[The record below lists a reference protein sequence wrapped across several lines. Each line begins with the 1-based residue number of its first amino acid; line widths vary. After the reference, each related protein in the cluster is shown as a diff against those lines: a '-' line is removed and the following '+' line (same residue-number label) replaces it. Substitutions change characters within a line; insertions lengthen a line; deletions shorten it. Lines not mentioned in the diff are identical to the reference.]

1 MSKERKRNLKSFF
14 RLLLCYRWQHL
25 IAMILSIFN
34 SILVLLQ
41 PIFLM
46 KIIDEGIVSADSIVL
61 INNILLFLVII
72 ILQNVCEYFSTYIYS
87 TIGKKFILDLRIRLI
102 HHVENMSGDFFTNTD
117 SSEIFTIYD
126 DDIDNIEQLASSMI
140 FSFLSDICVAAA
152 MCIYLIWLQP
162 ELFLAILIIQPIMF
176 LIQKKINKNSTH
188 LAFKIRD
195 TLGETIKE
203 VQEYFLSIMQ
213 YIKLNAKRVFW
224 SRFNKSSGCY
234 AENCIKLDMSYCKS
248 SVLGSLLSG
257 SVVCIIFGYGGYKV
271 TQGDLTIGGLITF
284 NQYSQKLFQPIVSI
298 AQNSTQLK
306 RILVSLDRVF
316 NLLEQENNII
326 AEVPVYDHGVC
337 RGEICF
343 KSVSFQYVE
352 GRDVFRNF
360 NCKFTPGTFN
370 GIVGRSGAGKTTLIN
385 LLLRLWDVKDGAIE
399 IDGINIKNYNIE
411 KMRECIDVVSQDIFL
426 LNDTVKN
433 NLTLLNENISLEK
446 IIDITKKVGLYDVIR
461 NSSDGFDTIV
471 GDNGIKLSGGQKQ
484 RVSIAR
490 VLLRDAPI
498 VIFDEATAALDNN
511 AQENIIDLVFELLK
525 NRTVIIIAHRLS
537 AVKKCD
543 KILVISEGSVIES
556 GTHKE
561 LMARGGEYYHLYMAE
576 Q

>member
-14 RLLLCYRWQHL
+14 RLLLCYKWQHL
-25 IAMILSIFN
+25 MAMILSVFN

-46 KIIDEGIVSADSIVL
+46 KIIDEGIVSADAIVL
-61 INNILLFLVII
+61 LNNILLFLMII
-72 ILQNVCEYFSTYIYS
+72 ILQNICEYFSTYIYS
-87 TIGKKFILDLRIRLI
+87 TIGKKFILDLRISLI
-102 HHVENMSGDFFTNTD
+102 HHVENMSGEFFANTD

-140 FSFLSDICVAAA
+140 FSFISDVCVAVA

-176 LIQKKINKNSTH
+176 LIQKKINKNSTY
-188 LAFKIRD
+188 LAFEIRD
-195 TLGETIKE
+195 TLGETIKV
-203 VQEYFLSIMQ
+203 VQEYFLSILQ

-224 SRFNKSSGCY
+224 SRFSKSSSCY

-316 NLLEQENNII
+316 NLLELENDIV
-326 AEVPVYDHGVC
+326 AENPVYDQGVC
-337 RGEICF
+337 RGEIYF

-352 GRDVFRNF
+352 GREVFHNF
-360 NCKFTPGTFN
+360 NYKFNPGTFN
-370 GIVGRSGAGKTTLIN
+370 GIVGRSGSGKTTLIN

-411 KMRECIDVVSQDIFL
+411 KMRDCIDIVSQDVFL

-446 IIDITKKVGLYDVIR
+446 IIDITKKVGLYDVIK
-461 NSSDGFDTIV
+461 NSPDGFDTIV

-484 RVSIAR
+484 RISIAR
-490 VLLRDAPI
+490 VLLRNAPI
-498 VIFDEATAALDNN
+498 VIFDEATASLDNN
-511 AQENIIDLVFELLK
+511 AQESIIDLVFELLK

-543 KILVISEGSVIES
+543 KILVISEGTVIES

-561 LMARGGEYYHLYMAE
+561 LLERGGEYYHLYMAE
-576 Q
+576 K

>member
-61 INNILLFLVII
+61 LNNILLFLVII
-72 ILQNVCEYFSTYIYS
+72 ILQNICEYFSTYMYS

-140 FSFLSDICVAAA
+140 FSFISDVCVAVA

-176 LIQKKINKNSTH
+176 LIQKKINKNSTY
-188 LAFKIRD
+188 LAFEIRD
-195 TLGETIKE
+195 TLGETIKV
-203 VQEYFLSIMQ
+203 VQEYFLSIIQ
-213 YIKLNAKRVFW
+213 YIKLNAKKVFW
-224 SRFNKSSGCY
+224 NKFNKSSSYY

-248 SVLGSLLSG
+248 SVLGSLLSS

-316 NLLEQENNII
+316 NLLEQENDIVEEN
-326 AEVPVYDHGVC
+326 PVYDHVVC
-337 RGEICF
+337 RGEVFF
-343 KSVSFQYVE
+343 KNVSFQYVE
-352 GRDVFRNF
+352 GRDVFRNL
-360 NCKFTPGTFN
+360 NCKFDPGTFN
-370 GIVGRSGAGKTTLIN
+370 GIVGKSGTGKTTLIN

-411 KMRECIDVVSQDIFL
+411 KMRECIDVVSQDVFL

-433 NLTLLNENISLEK
+433 NLTLLNENISLDK
-446 IIDITKKVGLYDVIR
+446 IIDITKKVGLYDAIM
-461 NSSDGFDTIV
+461 NSPDGFDTIV

-543 KILVISEGSVIES
+543 KILVISGGSVIES

-561 LMARGGEYYHLYMAE
+561 LMARGGEYYHLYMAD

>member
-25 IAMILSIFN
+25 MAMILSVFN

-46 KIIDEGIVSADSIVL
+46 KIIDEGIVSADAIVL
-61 INNILLFLVII
+61 LNSILLFFII
-72 ILQNVCEYFSTYIYS
+72 IVLQNICEYFSTYIYS

-102 HHVENMSGDFFTNTD
+102 HHVENMSGEFFVNTD

-140 FSFLSDICVAAA
+140 FSFISDVCVAVA

-176 LIQKKINKNSTH
+176 LIQKKINKNSTY
-188 LAFKIRD
+188 LSFEIRD
-195 TLGETIKE
+195 TLGDTIKV
-203 VQEYFLSIMQ
+203 VQEYFLSIIQ

-224 SRFNKSSGCY
+224 SRFSKSSSYY
-234 AENCIKLDMSYCKS
+234 AKNCIKLDMSYCKS

-316 NLLEQENNII
+316 NLLEQENEII
-326 AEVPVYDHGVC
+326 AENPVYNHGIY
-337 RGEICF
+337 RGEVFF
-343 KSVSFQYVE
+343 KNVSFRYVE
-352 GRDVFRNF
+352 GRDVFHNF
-360 NCKFTPGTFN
+360 NCSFNPGTFN
-370 GIVGRSGAGKTTLIN
+370 GIVGRSGTGKTTLIN

-411 KMRECIDVVSQDIFL
+411 KMRESIDVVSQEVFL

-433 NLTLLNENISLEK
+433 NLTLLNKNISLEK
-446 IIDITKKVGLYDVIR
+446 INDITKKVGLYDVIK
-461 NSSDGFDTIV
+461 NLPDGFDTIV

-484 RVSIAR
+484 RISIAR
-490 VLLRDAPI
+490 VLLRNAPI

-511 AQENIIDLVFELLK
+511 AQENIIDLVFKLLK

-543 KILVISEGSVIES
+543 KISVISDGTVIES

-561 LMARGGEYYHLYMAE
+561 LLARGGEYYHLYMAE